1 LCKYN
6 ALRQNRFQTRTK
18 EVIDA
23 KELNGNAKTVLDP
36 LNQDPVVRQKL
47 LVQARNEME
56 EIAALKKPADDY
68 VLRLAKKWVAT
79 IKDISNVQQAIN
91 IGERDLN
98 ESRAL
103 WSKLDGKLEAIAES
117 YIDSKN

>member
-1 LCKYN
+1 VQVQRFAPKSLPNPHQGEN
-6 ALRQNRFQTRTK
+6 AMSATQKKDGPQ
-18 EVIDA
+18 VIDA

-36 LNQDPVVRQKL
+36 LNQD
-47 LVQARNEME
+47 